1 MEHIQQLTKECDM
14 MKKEL
19 VATQQHQQEEMR
31 KLASS
36 HKQKIEDM
44 TKAEAQKKQL
54 YEEMKR
60 QSDAYTQKVAA
71 MEKAE
76 ADHV

>member
-1 MEHIQQLTKECDM
+1 M

-31 KLASS
+31 RLASS

-54 YEEMKR
+54 YEEMK
-60 QSDAYTQKVAA
+60 QQQLDAYTQKVAA
-71 MEKAE
+71 MEKAK

>member
-1 MEHIQQLTKECDM
+1 MYPTINKGTNM

-31 KLASS
+31 TLASS

-44 TKAEAQKKQL
+44 TKAEVQKK
-54 YEEMKR
+54 
-60 QSDAYTQKVAA
+60 
-71 MEKAE
+71 
-76 ADHV
+76 

>member
-1 MEHIQQLTKECDM
+1 M

-31 KLASS
+31 RLASS

-44 TKAEAQKKQL
+44 TKAEVQKKQL
-54 YEEMKR
+54 YKEMKQVR
-60 QSDAYTQKVAA
+60 CLYPEGSCDG
-71 MEKAE
+71 EG
-76 ADHV
+76 

>member
-1 MEHIQQLTKECDM
+1 M

-31 KLASS
+31 RLASS

-44 TKAEAQKKQL
+44 TKAEVQKKQL
-54 YEEMKR
+54 YKEMK
-60 QSDAYTQKVAA
+60 
-71 MEKAE
+71 
-76 ADHV
+76 